1 MNFNR
6 RIAGSLGLVFLMG
19 LLGAAFVTQATTAS
33 AAKKKK
39 THDLSLPRDFRTTM
53 VHLGSWFVPEGEA
66 SGFHD
71 VYADRNAVI
80 AYRKKGKW
88 PDGSKLVKE
97 LRSSKAGTYT
107 TGVGVHRA
115 TASVKQWFV
124 MVKDSKGSGK
134 GPLWGEGWGWALYKP
149 DRPSVNV
156 ATDYRSDCLGCHIP
170 AKATDY
176 VYVDAYPSLTA
187 PKR

>member
-1 MNFNR
+1 MGFDR
-6 RIAGSLGLVFLMG
+6 RFAGILGSSVVVAG
-19 LLGAAFVTQATTAS
+19 LLVAAFGARAD
-33 AAKKKK
+33 KKDGD
-39 THDLSLPRDFRTTM
+39 HDLSLPKDFRTSM
-53 VHLGSWFVPEGEA
+53 VHLGSWFVPEGAA

-71 VYADRNAVI
+71 VYADRAAVEG
-80 AYRKKGKW
+80 YRKSGKW

-97 LRSSKAGTYT
+97 LRSSEAGNYT
-107 TGVGVHRA
+107 TGAGVHRA
-115 TASVKQWFV
+115 TPTIKQWFV
-124 MVKDSKGSGK
+124 MVKDSDGSGS

-156 ATDYRSDCLGCHIP
+156 ATNFRTDCLGCHIP

-176 VYVDAYPSLTA
+176 IYVQAYPTLTK